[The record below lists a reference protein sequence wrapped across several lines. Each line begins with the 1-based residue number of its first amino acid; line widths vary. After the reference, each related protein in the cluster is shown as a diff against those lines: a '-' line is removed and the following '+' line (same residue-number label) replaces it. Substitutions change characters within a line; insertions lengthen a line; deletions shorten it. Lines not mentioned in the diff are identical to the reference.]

1 MFQWLNGESV
11 LLVLRFKSRL
21 LSIQILLKIGDDLFW
36 RICDFSQPFL
46 IMLKSSYTKFVELI
60 YVTVTKQLI
69 VQNDVLSL
77 KNVDFPAKLLVRKP
91 FNPTWCANWCID
103 LLSLSDL
110 ISMSEEESLY
120 HSECLIYW
128 VRWLAFQCHDC
139 YDAAL
144 FSEADDMWEL
154 TKA

>member
-1 MFQWLNGESV
+1 MFQWLNDESV

-21 LSIQILLKIGDDLFW
+21 LSIQILLKIDDDLFW
-36 RICDFSQPFL
+36 WICDFSQSFL

-60 YVTVTKQLI
+60 YVIVTKQLI

-77 KNVDFPAKLLVRKP
+77 KNVDFPAKLLVEKP
-91 FNPTWCANWCID
+91 FNLTRCADWCID
-103 LLSLSDL
+103 LLPLSDL

-128 VRWLAFQCHDC
+128 VCWLAFRCHDC

>member
-1 MFQWLNGESV
+1 MFQWLNDESV

-46 IMLKSSYTKFVELI
+46 IMLKGSYTKFVELV
-60 YVTVTKQLI
+60 YVTVTEQLI

-77 KNVDFPAKLLVRKP
+77 KNVDFPAKLLVGKS

-103 LLSLSDL
+103 LLPLSDL

-128 VRWLAFQCHDC
+128 VRWLAFRCHDC
-139 YDAAL
+139 YNAAL
-144 FSEADDMWEL
+144 FSEADDIWEL
-154 TKA
+154 TKT